1 MEELKIIQEQ
11 DLAPIKD
18 ETKNIFDQAKSL
30 TIKTEDDLIVAA
42 DNLKQI
48 KTVAARVKEF
58 KEKFTKPANEI
69 LKTARTIFAPFESVC
84 EEAEKEVKRK
94 MLVFNQAQE
103 KKAEKKTE
111 TIMGKVAD
119 GKMSVEKAAEK
130 IEAAAPKTS
139 VQGNVGAIQYRTV
152 KKVVIESP
160 ELLPREY
167 LIPNEVMIR
176 KAALAGVQ
184 IAGVKVV
191 EEKQVASY

>member
-1 MEELKIIQEQ
+1 MELQIINEK

-42 DNLKQI
+42 DNLKKI
-48 KTVAARVKEF
+48 KLVAANVKAL

-69 LKTARTIFAPFESVC
+69 LKMARTMFAPFESVC
-84 EEAEKEVKRK
+84 DEAEAEVKRK
-94 MLVFNQAQE
+94 MLIFNQAQE

-111 TIMGKVAD
+111 TIMKNVAEGKV
-119 GKMSVEKAAEK
+119 SVEKAAEK
-130 IEAAAPKTS
+130 IEAVAPKTS
-139 VQGNVGAIQYRTV
+139 VQGNVGAIQYRTI
-152 KKVVIESP
+152 KKVVIENP
-160 ELLPREY
+160 ALLPREY
-167 LIPNEVMIR
+167 LVPNEVMIR